1 MTSEFLFCEIYRP
14 QTIDDYIL
22 PDNNK
27 KTFVDKLNYGIN

>member
-14 QTIDDYIL
+14 QTIDDYVL

-27 KTFVDKLNYGIN
+27 KNLRG